1 MLGDG
6 GAGGVVQVLGSTG
19 QAANEALLACDGE
32 FHATLDA
39 MDLRQCAV
47 AGDFRRLAGPWRDR
61 AEARDDHKTVA
72 LDIGRRGRTVGQQRL
87 HTGGFIG
94 RQWRVGGHEM
104 QILGTDAIDVRIDA
118 LEGGKQALLAEG
130 GQRESAGK
138 AREMRHGG
146 QGRQ

>member
-1 MLGDG
+1 MRWIC
-6 GAGGVVQVLGSTG
+6 GSA
-19 QAANEALLACDGE
+19 QWRAISVALLAHGE
-32 FHATLDA
+32 I
-39 MDLRQCAV
+39 V
-47 AGDFRRLAGPWRDR
+47 PK
-61 AEARDDHKTVA
+61 RDDHKAGA
-72 LDIGRRGRTVGQQRL
+72 LDIGRSGRTVRQQRL

-94 RQWRVGGHEM
+94 RQRRVGGHEM
-104 QILGTDAIDVRIDA
+104 QVLGTDAIDVRIDA